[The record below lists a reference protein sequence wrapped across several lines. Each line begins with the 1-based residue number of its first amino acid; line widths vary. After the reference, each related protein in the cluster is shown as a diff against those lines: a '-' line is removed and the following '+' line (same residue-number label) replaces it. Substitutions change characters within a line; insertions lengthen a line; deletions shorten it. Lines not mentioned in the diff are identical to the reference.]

1 VTQRRTSAGVDVVAH
16 GRRRWLAALLWMAT
30 RRRQGT
36 GGGAWE
42 QAAAGDTA
50 MHGHGVKIFTVIPN
64 GYPLGMPVP
73 NGHGVLPKRL
83 RRRGSDTGT

>member
-1 VTQRRTSAGVDVVAH
+1 MWWRTAA
-16 GRRRWLAALLWMAT
+16 LAALLWLDAAP
-30 RRRQGT
+30 GS
-36 GGGAWE
+36 GGAWE
-42 QAAAGDTA
+42 QAAAGNTA

-83 RRRGSDTGT
+83 RRRGSDMGT